1 MRDIREDTTK
11 ISNITNAS
19 FPIRKFV
26 APEIIL
32 GDGSRNLINQY
43 VLSLS
48 GQNIFLVTDPGVIK
62 AGWAG
67 EITDNLKSAGLDV
80 VIYDKVSPNPRSEEV
95 MQGAEFYMENGC
107 DLVVAVGG
115 GSPMDCG
122 KAIGAVVSNR
132 CSVLELEGVDE
143 VAMPAPPIICVPT
156 TAGSSAD
163 VSQFS
168 IINDEQKKSKF
179 SIISKT
185 MLPDLALID
194 PETTITMSPKLTA
207 ATGMDA
213 LCHAFESYVSNAS
226 SVITDMYALEATR
239 LLAEYLPKAYANP
252 DNIMYRDK
260 VMLGSMYAGL
270 AFSNASLGLV
280 HSMAHSLGGYLDY
293 PHGECNAQLLE
304 HVVAFNYPNAAQKY
318 KELEAAMSGKKT
330 SNEGDPAGLIHELR
344 SITNQLEI
352 KIGLSSM
359 GLKEND
365 IKFLSENAFVD
376 PCLATNPRP
385 ATREDIERLYYGA
398 L

>member
-1 MRDIREDTTK
+1 MITGDNK
-11 ISNITNAS
+11 AISNILYEGL
-19 FPIRKFV
+19 PIRKFV

-32 GDGSRNLINQY
+32 GDGSRSLINQHI
-43 VLSLS
+43 LSLS

-67 EITDNLKSAGLDV
+67 EIIDNLIAAGLEV
-80 VIYDKVSPNPRSEEV
+80 VIYDKVSQNPRSQEV
-95 MQGAEFYMENGC
+95 MQGAELYAENNC
-107 DLVVAVGG
+107 DLIVAVGG

-132 CSVLELEGVDE
+132 CNVLELEGVDE
-143 VAMPAPPIICVPT
+143 VVVPGPPLICIPT

-163 VSQFS
+163 VSQFA
-168 IINDEQKKSKF
+168 IITDERKRRKF
-179 SIISKT
+179 AIISKT
-185 MLPDLALID
+185 MVPDLALID
-194 PETTITMSPKLTA
+194 PEVTLSMSPELTA

-213 LCHAFESYVSNAS
+213 VCHAFESYVSNAS
-226 SVITDMYALEATR
+226 SVMTDMYALEATR

-280 HSMAHSLGGYLDY
+280 HAMAHSLGGYLDS

-304 HVVAFNYPNAAQKY
+304 HVAAFNYSSATDKY
-318 KELEAAMSGKKT
+318 RDLEAAMSGKEIPENKGI
-330 SNEGDPAGLIHELR
+330 EGLIQ
-344 SITNQLEI
+344 QLHSMTSQLGIEPGLSNMGVKEEEI
-352 KIGLSSM
+352 KY
-359 GLKEND
+359 
-365 IKFLSENAFVD
+365 LSENAFLD

-385 ATREDIERLYYGA
+385 ATIEDIERLYYGA